1 MKITKLVLLATP
13 GPWVVPPSSQGSWW
27 KLLGI
32 SLVLCH
38 SKPFKHILESWPIKL
53 PLLGDILPFHVP
65 FPSGGRA
72 SRASRSSADSEQQRH
87 RACEETWDSDGFSH
101 DLQNTTIFGK
111 WMEEASNLHEN
122 IQKYHISMKMVEWLG
137 CIKSYQVF
145 EFCQEAYVGR
155 LSQEHPEPDPFL
167 EAPVFSPLAWV
178 LAHWNF
184 NVGHRRLGQNFKI

>member
-1 MKITKLVLLATP
+1 
-13 GPWVVPPSSQGSWW
+13 
-27 KLLGI
+27 
-32 SLVLCH
+32 
-38 SKPFKHILESWPIKL
+38 
-53 PLLGDILPFHVP
+53 
-65 FPSGGRA
+65 
-72 SRASRSSADSEQQRH
+72 
-87 RACEETWDSDGFSH
+87 
-101 DLQNTTIFGK
+101 
-111 WMEEASNLHEN
+111 
-122 IQKYHISMKMVEWLG
+122 MKMVEWLG

>member
-1 MKITKLVLLATP
+1 
-13 GPWVVPPSSQGSWW
+13 
-27 KLLGI
+27 
-32 SLVLCH
+32 
-38 SKPFKHILESWPIKL
+38 
-53 PLLGDILPFHVP
+53 
-65 FPSGGRA
+65 
-72 SRASRSSADSEQQRH
+72 
-87 RACEETWDSDGFSH
+87 
-101 DLQNTTIFGK
+101 
-111 WMEEASNLHEN
+111 MEEASNLHEN
-122 IQKYHISMKMVEWLG
+122 IQKYHISMKMDEMVEWLG